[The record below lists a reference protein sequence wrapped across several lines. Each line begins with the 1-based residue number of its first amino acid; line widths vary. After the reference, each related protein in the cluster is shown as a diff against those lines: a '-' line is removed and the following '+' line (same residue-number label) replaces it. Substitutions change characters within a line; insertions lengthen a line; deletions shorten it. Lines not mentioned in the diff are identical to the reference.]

1 MNFFQYFSLIVNGLI
16 FLFENQQI
24 DIILFGQYGL
34 LNSLN
39 KINTPFDIIFNNNG
53 CFLVFIFFFI
63 IVQTVYLF
71 LPYQSVDYY
80 FLVRGLFLS
89 LRVAD
94 WLLRW
99 SLEIDLEIVWV
110 DDSVLWG
117 LRMIDCSVVRVRV
130 GLLKF
135 YEEGPDLLWRFSDDV
150 VILRSQSIRIQL
162 SSFMVST

>member
-1 MNFFQYFSLIVNGLI
+1 MNFFQYFSFIINGLI
-16 FLFENQQI
+16 FLFENQQV
-24 DIILFGQYGL
+24 DIILFRHYRFL
-34 LNSLN
+34 YTLN
-39 KINTPFDIIFNNNG
+39 KINTPFNIIFNNNG
-53 CFLVFIFFFI
+53 WFLVFIFFLI
-63 IVQTVYLF
+63 IVQSIYLF

-80 FLVRGLFLS
+80 LLVRGLFLS
-89 LRVAD
+89 LRVAG
-94 WLLRW
+94 WLC
-99 SLEIDLEIVWV
+99 LEIDLEIVWV